1 MASSPTILVVDDEPK
16 IIEVVASYLERAGYQ
31 VVAASTGKQALEQ
44 FQRHSP
50 LLVVLDLM
58 LPDLSG
64 EDVCRAIRRQSATPV
79 ILLTARA
86 EEESV
91 LRGLA
96 LGADDYVTKPFSPRQ
111 LVARVEAVLRRST
124 TGLSPDAPAIVC
136 GGDLTIDSARR
147 EVRKAGIAVPL
158 TPAEFS
164 LLLTLARR
172 PSRVFTRDE
181 LLTFALG
188 GESEGYDRVIDTH
201 IKNLRQK
208 LEDDPKNP
216 RYLLTVYGTGYK
228 FAGENHDAHPQP

>member
-1 MASSPTILVVDDEPK
+1 MTPSPTILVVDDEPK

-31 VVAASTGKQALEQ
+31 VVAASTGRQALEQ
-44 FQRHSP
+44 IQRHTP

-64 EDVCRAIRRQSATPV
+64 EEVCRAIRRQSDTPV

-91 LRGLA
+91 LRGLS

-111 LVARVEAVLRRST
+111 LVARVEAVLRRSAG
-124 TGLSPDAPAIVC
+124 GLSPDAPIIVC
-136 GGDLTIDSARR
+136 AGGDLTIDSARH
-147 EVRKAGIAVPL
+147 EVRKAGMAVPL

-164 LLLTLARR
+164 LLVTLARR

-208 LEDDPKNP
+208 LENDPKNP
-216 RYLLTVYGTGYK
+216 RYLLTVYGAGYK
-228 FAGENHDAHPQP
+228 FVGENP